1 MQCGVNLQER
11 LANFMNMSSEA
22 FEEDCTT
29 LMKDVQKFNVPNMY
43 MFGRSLAILAF
54 FNERCI
60 YWVTQATVSLAKNI
74 FTIIIAS
81 KQKKMSYTNL
91 ELRLMK
97 VLVLLANFTKLL

>member
-1 MQCGVNLQER
+1 MLAQMQCGVSLQER

-81 KQKKMSYTNL
+81 KQK
-91 ELRLMK
+91 R
-97 VLVLLANFTKLL
+97 